1 MNEEKFVS
9 TIFSSIEDKGLRAAF
24 RRADS
29 SRLNFRCIEFLL
41 KHGVRADDV
50 FERTAALTIM
60 ALIARSNV
68 NKNGSIN
75 FASALALC
83 YTDKSN
89 SDAAVLRI
97 KKICSCENVQ
107 ELASSLR
114 RLIALISSKNI
125 NVDYVSLLKDLM
137 LFQYE
142 NQRDNLRIK
151 WMKEFY
157 SSEEL

>member
-97 KKICSCENVQ
+97 KKN
-107 ELASSLR
+107 
-114 RLIALISSKNI
+114 
-125 NVDYVSLLKDLM
+125 
-137 LFQYE
+137 LF
-142 NQRDNLRIK
+142 L
-151 WMKEFY
+151 
-157 SSEEL
+157 

>member
-1 MNEEKFVS
+1 
-9 TIFSSIEDKGLRAAF
+9 
-24 RRADS
+24 
-29 SRLNFRCIEFLL
+29 
-41 KHGVRADDV
+41 
-50 FERTAALTIM
+50 M

-137 LFQYE
+137 LFRYE

>member
-89 SDAAVLRI
+89 SDAVVLRI

-137 LFQYE
+137 LFRYE